1 MAAEDEE
8 GAAEGGTNKKKLIIL
23 IVVGVLLLVGI
34 TVGVTVML
42 VGGGNEQAA
51 GDAAEEVVEE
61 VRGDPSYI
69 DLKPP
74 FTVNLD
80 PEDPVQFLQIS
91 IQILTFDSSVAEEV
105 EKHKPLIRNN
115 LLVLFGQQK
124 SAELRSPEGKQ
135 NLQQQVQDIV
145 QSVINERGSGGEVDS
160 VFFTT
165 FVMQ

>member
-1 MAAEDEE
+1 MAEEDEE

-23 IVVGVLLLVGI
+23 AAVGALLVVGI
-34 TVGVTVML
+34 TVGVTLML
-42 VGGGNEQAA
+42 VGGGDEQAA
-51 GDAAEEVVEE
+51 DDQAEEVVEE

-80 PEDPVQFLQIS
+80 PEDPLQFLQIS
-91 IQILTFDSSVAEEV
+91 IQILTNDSSVAEEV

-124 SAELRSPEGKQ
+124 SADLRSAEGKQ
-135 NLQQQVQDIV
+135 TLQQQVQEIV